1 MLTFWCFPI
10 VTHQELIKQLEDSKE
25 NLNNAKNSGEQAVHA
40 INCAQGDPSLV
51 QEELAA
57 VNQKY
62 GDLLDQLKDKQAK
75 LERAVEQGTQIQ
87 ENLDDI
93 QGWSVDSAQ
102 TVEDWEPIST
112 DPAVAKKQLE
122 QLEVC
127 LCFALCN

>member
-1 MLTFWCFPI
+1 M
-10 VTHQELIKQLEDSKE
+10 EDAKE
-25 NLNNAKNSGEQAVHA
+25 NLNNAKNSGEQAIHA

-57 VNQKY
+57 VNQRY

-75 LERAVEQGTQIQ
+75 MERAVEQGTQIQ

-93 QGWSVDSAQ
+93 QAWSVDSAQ

-122 QLEVC
+122 QLEVR